1 MSLSLLGIDL
11 KYFTVPAAAAAAAA
25 VFAWSVCAPACVSL
39 GMCISWFL
47 FDRELLVLSSGFV
60 VWLTAVSR

>member
-11 KYFTVPAAAAAAAA
+11 KYFTVSAAAAA
-25 VFAWSVCAPACVSL
+25 VFAWSVCASACVSL